1 MDDPLEPQQQNRPP
15 HEQGESSENGGVALP
30 LGILTTIAGV
40 ITWFTVGVVE
50 DGVMMTP
57 GGCAGRMVTEVATC
71 SVKPLASVA
80 IAVTG

>member
-40 ITWFTVGVVE
+40 ITWFTAYSGV
-50 DGVMMTP
+50 DDWRQIQIGIIIT
-57 GGCAGRMVTEVATC
+57 GFGITWWILATSCGR
-71 SVKPLASVA
+71 
-80 IAVTG
+80 